1 MPTSVGTRECFLA
14 PLPLGIVRPKKGK
27 YNMVISE
34 ATLRMMKQAEDPPR
48 LSVLSTKHLIK
59 LAAEFLSRPDTIEKL
74 DGCSVGPWEEKRRHI
89 INEGDVV
96 NASAT
101 QLLNPID
108 TVLGLLPSAFTIRDQ
123 LGSSSKRAFADRTWV
138 IQDRIGQENKM
149 RFQPDGTHAYA
160 ALDFKA
166 PHSFDSNSFD
176 IFYQTASASSA
187 LPTSGPPA
195 TSRPAVS
202 TANTTR
208 MLALA
213 LHYATQYRTRFIALF
228 DWMTLV
234 LFVFD
239 DYNEPRTMQVSTI
252 EERDEFRPALL
263 GFLMVATE

>member
-1 MPTSVGTRECFLA
+1 
-14 PLPLGIVRPKKGK
+14 
-27 YNMVISE
+27 
-34 ATLRMMKQAEDPPR
+34 
-48 LSVLSTKHLIK
+48 
-59 LAAEFLSRPDTIEKL
+59 
-74 DGCSVGPWEEKRRHI
+74 
-89 INEGDVV
+89 
-96 NASAT
+96 
-101 QLLNPID
+101 
-108 TVLGLLPSAFTIRDQ
+108 
-123 LGSSSKRAFADRTWV
+123 
-138 IQDRIGQENKM
+138 M

-234 LFVFD
+234 L
-239 DYNEPRTMQVSTI
+239 TMQVSTI